1 MHKSKRRRWLAVLGL
16 ASMSTGLSASVQLN
30 QLMIMMDEP
39 TPCQGVAVRFAE
51 GSRKLGE
58 FTVLTNGVINPRG
71 TVKSFPTF

>member
-1 MHKSKRRRWLAVLGL
+1 
-16 ASMSTGLSASVQLN
+16 
-30 QLMIMMDEP
+30 MMDEP